1 MQAEI
6 DEQNTSI
13 EIHILGVNEFGYES
27 GNDGMSEGRILPW
40 LQPAA
45 DEDIWTLWEVAYRD
59 VVVLGTLNEPL
70 FAFNLTD
77 NDLSDPANYAALKDQ
92 LLDAANT
99 ASDEQ

>member
-6 DEQNTSI
+6 DEQNTAI
-13 EIHILGVNEFGYES
+13 EIQILGVNDFGYES
-27 GNDGMSEGRILPW
+27 GNGSISEDRVLPW

-45 DEDIWTLWEVAYRD
+45 DEDIWALWEVAYRD
-59 VVVLGTLNEPL
+59 VVILGTLNERL
-70 FAFNLTD
+70 FVFNLTD

-99 ASDEQ
+99 ASDQQ